1 MIFSVRDRLGRTPP
15 IVDPSLP
22 RGPHCGNRLKGGDM
36 NYHLF
41 SASLLG
47 TALILET
54 LGFAGSVVLLGAG
67 VGCEV
72 WYWMRMVRGRRRSLA
87 RGA

>member
-1 MIFSVRDRLGRTPP
+1 
-15 IVDPSLP
+15 
-22 RGPHCGNRLKGGDM
+22 M
-36 NYHLF
+36 NHHLF

-47 TALILET
+47 TGLVLET
-54 LGFAGSVVLLGAG
+54 LGFAGSVALLGAG

-72 WYWMRMVRGRRRSLA
+72 WFWMRMVRGRRRSLA